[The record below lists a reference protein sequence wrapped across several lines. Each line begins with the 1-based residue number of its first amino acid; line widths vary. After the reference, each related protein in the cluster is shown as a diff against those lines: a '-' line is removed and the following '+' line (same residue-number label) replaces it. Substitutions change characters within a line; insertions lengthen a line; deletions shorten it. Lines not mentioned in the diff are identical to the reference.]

1 MAARINPF
9 IPQALESKLLNGV
22 CTGCGRPA
30 LKIGMEFDS
39 Q

>member
-9 IPQALESKLLNGV
+9 IPQALESKLLDGI
-22 CTGCGRPA
+22 CAGRGRPV